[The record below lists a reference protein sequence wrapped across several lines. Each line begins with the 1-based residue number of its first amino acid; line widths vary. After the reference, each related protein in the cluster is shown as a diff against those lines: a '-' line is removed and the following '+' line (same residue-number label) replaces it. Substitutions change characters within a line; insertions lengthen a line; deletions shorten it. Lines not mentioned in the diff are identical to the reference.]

1 MDDKKRMEEL
11 VKLLSEAAEAYY
23 AKDIEIMSNVT
34 YDALYDE
41 LQALEEKTGTV
52 LAGSPTLKVG
62 YEAVDFLPKER
73 HASPMLS
80 LAKTKSREELAEWLG
95 DQEGL
100 LSWKEDGLT
109 VVLTYNGGELIKC
122 VTRGNGEVGEVV
134 TANART
140 FINLPL
146 HIPFKNELVIRGEA
160 VIGYEDFEKINE
172 SIPEEGAR
180 YKNPRNLCSGSVRQL
195 DSAVTAQRHVRVMAF
210 SLVSAEGMDFENS
223 MEKQFEFLK
232 EMGFAV
238 VEYEKVNASNV
249 VEAVGRFEQ
258 RIVDNDIP
266 SDGLVLAYDDLAYAA
281 SLGRTAKF
289 PRGAIAFKWADEM
302 AETTLRSVEWNTSRT
317 GLINPVAVFD
327 TVDLEGTEVSRASL
341 HNISIIKQLKLGI
354 GDRIKVYK
362 ANMIIPQISE
372 NLTQSGDLPI
382 PAVCP
387 VCGGEALIEKD
398 NDSEVLRCFGTDCP
412 AKQLKAYVHF
422 VERDAMNIEGLS
434 EATIEKLIAAGL
446 IHEFADIYGL
456 ADKRE
461 ALLGLEGFKDKAA
474 DKLIAAVEKSR
485 NTSMARVLNAVGI
498 PGVGLANAKL
508 IAAHFDDDAEA
519 LKNAAID
526 ELSAIEG
533 VGSVMAEAFY
543 GYMHDEH
550 KKRVFEDLL
559 SKLEIEK
566 TVRDAESQTLS
577 GKTFVITG
585 SLEHFGNRNELKAK
599 IEELGGKVAGS
610 VSKKTECLINN
621 DIASTSGKNK
631 DAKALGIRI
640 ITEEEFM
647 EEYLKGQA

>member
-23 AKDIEIMSNVT
+23 AKDIEIMPNVT
-34 YDALYDE
+34 YDALCDE
-41 LQALEEKTGTV
+41 LQALEEKTGTI

-62 YEAVDFLPKER
+62 YEAVDYLPKER

-160 VIGYEDFEKINE
+160 VIGYKDFEKINE

-180 YKNPRNLCSGSVRQL
+180 YKNPRNLCSGSGRQL
-195 DSAVTAQRHVRVMAF
+195 GSAVTARRHVRVMAF
-210 SLVSAEGMDFENS
+210 SLVSAEGMDFDNS

-232 EMGFAV
+232 DMGFAV

-258 RIVDNDIP
+258 RIVNNDIP

-302 AETTLRSVEWNTSRT
+302 AETTLKSVEWNTSRT

-372 NLTQSGDLPI
+372 NLSQSGDLPI
-382 PAVCP
+382 PSVCP
-387 VCGGEALIEKD
+387 VCGGEARIEKD
-398 NDSEVLRCFGTDCP
+398 NDSEVLRCHGTDCP

-446 IHEFADIYGL
+446 IHEFADVYGL
-456 ADKRE
+456 VQKRE
-461 ALLGLEGFKDKAA
+461 ALLNLEGFKDKAA

-485 NTSMARVLNAVGI
+485 NTTMARVINAVGI
-498 PGVGLANAKL
+498 PGIGLANAKL
-508 IAAHFDDDAEA
+508 IAAHFNEDAEA
-519 LKNAAID
+519 LMNAAED
-526 ELSAIEG
+526 ELSVIEG
-533 VGSVMAEAFY
+533 VGVVMAEAFY

-550 KKRVFEDLL
+550 KKRIFEDLL
-559 SKLEIEK
+559 SKLVIEK

-585 SLEHFGNRNELKAK
+585 SLDHFENRNELKAK

-621 DIASTSGKNK
+621 DIDSTSGKNK

>member
-11 VKLLSEAAEAYY
+11 VSLLNEAAEAYY
-23 AKDIEIMSNVT
+23 AKDTEIMPNVT

-41 LQALEEKTGTV
+41 LVALEEKTGIV
-52 LAGSPTLKVG
+52 LASSPTHKVG
-62 YEAVDFLPKER
+62 YEAVDFLPKQR
-73 HASPMLS
+73 HDSPMLS
-80 LAKTKSREELAEWLG
+80 LAKTKSREELAGWLG

-109 VVLTYNGGELIKC
+109 VVLTYNGGELTQC

-146 HIPFKNELVIRGEA
+146 HISFKNELVIRGEA
-160 VIGYEDFEKINE
+160 VIGYKDFEKINE
-172 SIPEEGAR
+172 AIPEEGAK

-195 DSAVTAQRHVRVMAF
+195 DSAVTAQRRVQVIAF
-210 SLVSAEGMDFENS
+210 SLVSAEGMDFGNS

-232 EMGFAV
+232 ELGFTV
-238 VEYEKVNASNV
+238 VEHERVNAGNV
-249 VEAVGRFEQ
+249 VEAVGRFEK
-258 RIVDNDIP
+258 RIASNDIP

-302 AETTLRSVEWNTSRT
+302 AQTTLRAVEWNTSRT

-327 TVDLEGTEVSRASL
+327 TVELEGTEVSRASL

-354 GDRIKVYK
+354 GDQIKVYK

-372 NLTQSGDLPI
+372 NLTLSDDLRI
-382 PAVCP
+382 PQTCP
-387 VCGGEALIEKD
+387 VCGGAAKIEKD
-398 NDSEVLRCFGTDCP
+398 NDSEVLRCTSQDCP
-412 AKQLKAYVHF
+412 AKQIKAYVHF

-446 IHEFADIYGL
+446 IHEFADVYGL
-456 ADKRE
+456 KDKKE
-461 ALLGLEGFKDKAA
+461 AVLLLEGFKDKAA

-485 NTSMARVLNAVGI
+485 NTTMARLLNAVGI
-498 PGVGLANAKL
+498 PGIGLANAKL
-508 IAAHFDDDAEA
+508 IASHFDDDADA
-519 LKNAAID
+519 LKAAKVD

-543 GYMHDEH
+543 GYMHDPD
-550 KKRVFEDLL
+550 KLRIFDDLL
-559 SKLEIEK
+559 HELVIEK
-566 TVRDAESQTLS
+566 TVKDEASQTLN

-585 SLEHFGNRNELKAK
+585 SLVHFENRNELKAR

-631 DAKALGIRI
+631 DAKAIGIRI
-640 ITEEEFM
+640 ITEDDFIK
-647 EEYLKGQA
+647 EYLS